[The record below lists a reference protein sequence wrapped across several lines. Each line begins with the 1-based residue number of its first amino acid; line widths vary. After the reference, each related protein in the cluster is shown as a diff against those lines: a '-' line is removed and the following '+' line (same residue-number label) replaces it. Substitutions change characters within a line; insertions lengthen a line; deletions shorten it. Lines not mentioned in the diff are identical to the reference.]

1 MSINKLTVAF
11 TATNYGTIT
20 APNVIGT
27 LTEPALG
34 ISLVKVTTQKGT
46 YNSTTKEW
54 AVGDIPAG
62 KSYGIV
68 LEYNVTD
75 INEAPFSFTMAF
87 VSDEADADPL
97 DNAITKIYQASDI
110 YPCPDCGP
118 PSITLNDTSWY
129 AVHGK
134 IDFTANCQEC
144 DTEITLVPMSEVNVT
159 SVTIDP
165 ATGFYSAVITQPSL
179 SWSFDVE
186 ASCTNCPYWCNG
198 GNDFGPYGPK
208 TVSGSGPCCI
218 SDPPRYDED
227 DIQSGTT
234 ITLPSQASSI
244 TQVFRNGLLLLEN
257 EYTFSGP
264 SDTVTFVDAFD
275 IGEGSVG
282 ESVSIFYNPV

>member
-1 MSINKLTVAF
+1 MAFNKLIVPFTV
-11 TATNYGTIT
+11 TNNGTIT
-20 APNVIGT
+20 STNVVGT
-27 LTEPALG
+27 LTEPVTGL
-34 ISLVKVTTQKGT
+34 SLVKVTTQKGT

-54 AVGDIPAG
+54 SVGNLQAG
-62 KSYGIV
+62 HTTGIV
-68 LEYNVTD
+68 LEYSVTD
-75 INEAPFSFTMAF
+75 INEAPFTFTMAF
-87 VSDEADADPL
+87 TSDQVDADPL
-97 DNAITKIYQASDI
+97 DNEITKIYQASDI

-118 PSITLNDTSWY
+118 PSITLNDTTWY
-129 AVHGK
+129 SVHG
-134 IDFTANCQEC
+134 IVDFTANCQEC

-165 ATGFYSAVITQPSL
+165 VTGFYTAIITDASL

-186 ASCTNCPYWCNG
+186 ASCINCPYWCNG

-208 TVSGSGPCCI
+208 TVSGAGPCCI
-218 SDPPRYDED
+218 SDPPRYDEE

-234 ITLPSQASSI
+234 ITLPVQASSI